1 MIDEIRFWLERHPC
15 SKGLDSNCIKE
26 IGENLDLVAVE
37 TDEVIVDWHQ
47 QITSVY
53 LILKGR
59 IKVTLKG
66 QQGSV
71 AQESFLTGG
80 GQFGILMAA
89 QERQPPCRLVAYEPS
104 TFLKFDFEKAIELGA
119 KYPAFQR
126 NLFRVAGD
134 QVGRLMNLNKIR
146 NQPRVVGI
154 VHQSDS
160 TRPLTERLLS
170 RLSEI
175 ESKVGVFGDAPAW
188 NPIPQTLFRPLVEN
202 GELLSVATIREQVSR
217 WQDLDRL
224 IYDIGSSYPFDV
236 MCSMLKSAD
245 LVLWCVDSRNWREAI
260 GPLKNLQETVPGWR
274 DKIDLIWVLDGDEI
288 AAPLAPKIRALVN
301 RDFKVSLGKPTANAG
316 GQLQS
321 GLERIIHELRGVRI
335 GLALGGGAARG
346 MAHLGVLKALEE
358 NNIIVDMIA
367 GTSAGAMTGTIYASG
382 LDPDYSVKRFVE
394 DLRPTWFFRRLPHG
408 GHWFLLSKYRFGK
421 FDPMLRKYLD
431 DKRLEQLAI
440 PMSTI
445 TVDLVGGEPVVR
457 SEGDAVEGILE
468 SINLPVLSSPI
479 CRQGQALVDGGLVN
493 NIPANVLVEMGC
505 NYVIAV
511 SVTAKLEKEFAKIRP
526 DLVLDRYK
534 NPSTLQTI
542 LRGYIVQN
550 RNMNSVGVQPADF
563 VIEPD
568 VTEFG
573 LTEFTRTDELAA
585 KGEEATCL
593 AVGQI
598 KSSLAQLDARL
609 FL

>member
-160 TRPLTERLLS
+160 TRLLTERLLS

>member
-160 TRPLTERLLS
+160 TRLLTERLLS

-202 GELLSVATIREQVSR
+202 DELLSVATIREQVSR